1 MKTKGTVFEKV
12 RSLLNPGGV
21 VFGSTILWTGVDNSF
36 LARYFINVNN
46 AKGIMTNKQDD
57 LDSLKQN
64 LEQHFSENSV
74 KTIGSMALFWA
85 RK

>member
-1 MKTKGTVFEKV
+1 MFARHYEDE
-12 RSLLNPGGV
+12 R
-21 VFGSTILWTGVDNSF
+21 NS
-36 LARYFINVNN
+36 INANN
-46 AKGIMTNKQDD
+46 AKGVMTNKQDD

-64 LEQHFSENSV
+64 LEKHFSESSV